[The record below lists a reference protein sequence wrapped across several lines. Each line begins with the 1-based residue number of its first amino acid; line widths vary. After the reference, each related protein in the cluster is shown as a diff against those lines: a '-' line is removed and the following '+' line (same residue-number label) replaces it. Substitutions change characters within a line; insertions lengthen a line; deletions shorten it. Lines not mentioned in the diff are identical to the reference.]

1 MKKITLFALATL
13 LLASCTNTPQTES
26 NNTAKQDVTILN
38 TVLPIAV
45 INYDTLLATYDYAIA
60 SNDALISKQEN
71 ARVELG
77 EKARQLQNEM
87 VEFQRKIE
95 NNAFMSRERAEQE
108 QRRLMKKES
117 DLQELEQRLTS
128 DLMKEQQAM
137 TETMRSNL
145 QTVINEVNKDGK
157 YQLILTT
164 NALSDN
170 VIYCAPQY
178 DITDEV
184 VELLNKNYNKK

>member
-1 MKKITLFALATL
+1 
-13 LLASCTNTPQTES
+13 
-26 NNTAKQDVTILN
+26 
-38 TVLPIAV
+38 
-45 INYDTLLATYDYAIA
+45 
-60 SNDALISKQEN
+60 
-71 ARVELG
+71 
-77 EKARQLQNEM
+77 M